1 MAAITYICVYGLT
14 SMKGDDISTHTTDRD
29 TVSYTHHICE
39 TARSPTATS
48 ALIHLYVLVNGDHHT
63 CYKKTPVGH
72 SSKAAQRGCGFCF
85 YIKKNEK

>member
-1 MAAITYICVYGLT
+1 
-14 SMKGDDISTHTTDRD
+14 MKGDDISTQTTDQD

-63 CYKKTPVGH
+63 LQEN
-72 SSKAAQRGCGFCF
+72 SSGT
-85 YIKKNEK
+85 